1 MAAQFRSAMGV
12 YERVRT
18 EDPNG
23 DVEKASPDPKAGF
36 PRAGD
41 GCVVACD
48 VEAAGPQVPD
58 SRSASRRC
66 GGGGESERR
75 QRLVS
80 LDVFRGLSVV
90 LMIVVDHA
98 GGIIPAINHSPWDG
112 LTLADY
118 VMPFFLFIVGV
129 SLGLAYK
136 KMSCRASATR
146 KVLLRALKLLL
157 LGLFLQGG
165 YFHGVGSLNY
175 GVDMQQMRFM
185 GILQR
190 IAIAF
195 VVAAL
200 CEIWLKG
207 DDDVNSG
214 FSLLKKYRS
223 QWAVVLVLTTV
234 YISLLYGLYVPDWK
248 YQIPTESSSLSQEI
262 ILVKCGVRG
271 NTGPDCNAVAM
282 IDREVLGIRHLYRK
296 PTYARTK
303 QCSIHSPESGPLPA
317 NAPSWCQAPF
327 DPEGLLSSVMAVV
340 TCLVGLHFGHV
351 IVHFKDHGKRTFLWM
366 ISSSFLVVLGLA
378 LDLFGMRVN
387 KALYTCSY
395 TAVTAGVAGILFTL
409 IYLMVDFG
417 GLRHTTTVLEWIGKH
432 ALTIFVIAATNVLP
446 VFLQGFYWKHPE
458 NNILSLIGI
467 GRR

>member
-1 MAAQFRSAMGV
+1 
-12 YERVRT
+12 
-18 EDPNG
+18 
-23 DVEKASPDPKAGF
+23 
-36 PRAGD
+36 
-41 GCVVACD
+41 
-48 VEAAGPQVPD
+48 
-58 SRSASRRC
+58 
-66 GGGGESERR
+66 
-75 QRLVS
+75 
-80 LDVFRGLSVV
+80 
-90 LMIVVDHA
+90 MIVVDHA
-98 GGIIPAINHSPWDG
+98 GGIFPAINHSPWDG

-129 SLGLAYK
+129 SLGLGYK
-136 KMSCRASATR
+136 KMPCRASATR

-165 YFHGVGSLNY
+165 YFHGVGSLDY
-175 GVDMQQMRFM
+175 GVDMEQMRFM

-195 VVAAL
+195 MVAAL

-207 DDDVNSG
+207 DDDVKSA

-223 QWAVVLVLTTV
+223 HWAVVLVLTTV
-234 YISLLYGLYVPDWK
+234 YISLLYGLYVPDWE
-248 YQIPTESSSLSQEI
+248 YRIPTESPSLSQER

-271 NTGPDCNAVAM
+271 NTGPACNAVAM

-296 PTYARTK
+296 PAYARTK

-351 IVHFKDHGKRTFLWM
+351 IVHFKDHGDRTFHWM
-366 ISSSFLVVLGLA
+366 VSSSFLVALGLA
-378 LDLFGMRVN
+378 LDLFGMHVN

-395 TAVTAGVAGILFTL
+395 MAVTAGVAGILFTL

-417 GLRHTTTVLEWIGKH
+417 GLRHTTTVLEWIGKN
-432 ALTIFVIAATNVLP
+432 AMTIYVLAATNVLP
-446 VFLQGFYWKHPE
+446 VFLQGFYWRRPE

-467 GRR
+467 GR